1 MSATSISRSF
11 TTPASKHCCS
21 RCIVGDSLSS
31 RRYQSTYQRTKRRLN
46 VKPDP
51 SFLPTA
57 SEPYDHIIYNPPASQ
72 PSAYHT
78 PTLFLPQDDP
88 RRKLRPSLSPS
99 KVLPAP
105 VRQTQEK
112 RYHLREAQI
121 LEMRK
126 LRFSDPMEWSVHKLA
141 QKYDC
146 STLFVSLCTEGAAD
160 IKKQQQKQV
169 LEAVKASWG
178 AKRRKAREERTVRR
192 ESWGRD
198 E

>member
-1 MSATSISRSF
+1 MTS
-11 TTPASKHCCS
+11 ASKNYCS
-21 RCIVGDSLSS
+21 RCILGDISLSS
-31 RRYQSTYQRTKRRLN
+31 RRSQSTYQRTKRRLN

-72 PSAYHT
+72 PSVYHT

-88 RRKLRPSLSPS
+88 RRKLRPSASSS
-99 KVLPAP
+99 KALPAP

-112 RYHLREAQI
+112 RYHLTEAQI

-126 LRFSDPMEWSVHKLA
+126 LRFSDPMQWSVHKLA

-146 STLFVSLCTEGAAD
+146 STLFVSLCTEGAAEV
-160 IKKQQQKQV
+160 KKQQQKQV

-178 AKRRKAREERTVRR
+178 EKRRKAREERIVRR